1 MIEFI
6 VKYWIE
12 FAFGLA
18 IASLSACYKHLKK
31 KLEKK
36 NDENDA
42 LKDGIIALLHDRLFQ
57 SGMYFLSKGEINV
70 SELDNIRDMYE
81 AYHRLGGNGTGTE
94 IFERVQELELKK

>member
-1 MIEFI
+1 MIDFI

-18 IASLSACYKHLKK
+18 IAGLTAGYRHLKK
-31 KLEKK
+31 KVEKK
-36 NDENDA
+36 HEEYDA

-57 SGMYFLSKGEINV
+57 SGMFFLGKGEITV
-70 SELDNIRDMYE
+70 SELDNITDMYE

-94 IFERVQELELKK
+94 IFERVKELDIKR

>member
-18 IASLSACYKHLKK
+18 IAGLTACYRHLAKKVKK
-31 KLEKK
+31 KNE
-36 NDENDA
+36 EYDA

-57 SGMYFLSKGEINV
+57 SGMYFLNKGEITV
-70 SELDNIRDMYE
+70 SELDNINDMYE

-94 IFERVQELELKK
+94 IYERVKELDIKR